1 MSLQN
6 AAVDRAINMLTAVGA
21 QFKIITA
28 DGTEYGQLEVVQPKA
43 RKTKVYLRPIGE
55 LHAYYSPFIIG
66 MKPGEAVQIPFGPYE
81 AEDVRGPLTA
91 WCCSHWGKGNYMTVV
106 NRDKRCV
113 EVLRIA

>member
-6 AAVDRAINMLTAVGA
+6 AAVERAINMLNAVGA

-28 DGTEYGQLEVVQPKA
+28 DGQEYGQLTVAQPKQ
-43 RKTKVYLRPIGE
+43 RKTKVYLRPVGE
-55 LHAYYSPFIIG
+55 LHAYYSPFIVDV
-66 MKPGEAVQIPFGPYE
+66 KPGEAVQVPFGPYE
-81 AEDVRGPLTA
+81 AEDVRGPITA

-113 EVLRIA
+113 EVLRVA